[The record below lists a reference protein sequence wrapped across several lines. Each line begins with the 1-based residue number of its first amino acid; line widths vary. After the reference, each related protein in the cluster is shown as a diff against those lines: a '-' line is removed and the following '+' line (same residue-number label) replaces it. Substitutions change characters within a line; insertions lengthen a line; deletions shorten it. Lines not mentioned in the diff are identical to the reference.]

1 MELIAVIITLV
12 VLLLLAVSFV
22 RSLKRKRAAV
32 RSRKKTTGSAFF
44 ELFLEVVCSLLDP
57 FH

>member
-12 VLLLLAVSFV
+12 VLLLLTVLFV
-22 RSLKRKRAAV
+22 RSLQRKRAAV
-32 RSRKKTTGSAFF
+32 RSGKKTTGSAFF

>member
-32 RSRKKTTGSAFF
+32 RSGKKTTGSAFF
-44 ELFLEVVCSLLDP
+44 ELFLEVV
-57 FH
+57 

>member
-32 RSRKKTTGSAFF
+32 RSGKKTTGSGFF